1 MCERVGP
8 SDRGLFLVGSKVTV
22 RWVSGEIALETEYAA
37 ALASTGCETFLLAVL
52 IAIAQSFN
60 VPARYGCIVHVIAVA
75 YVFLAAYAVNAKSI
89 FQSKPLVIGGES
101 TWHCTSIGVSCV
113 RG

>member
-8 SDRGLFLVGSKVTV
+8 SDRGLLLVGSRVTV
-22 RWVSGEIALETEYAA
+22 RWLSGEIALETEYAA
-37 ALASTGCETFLLAVL
+37 AWEKEGCETFRLAVL
-52 IAIAQSFN
+52 IATAKKLN